1 LLHFL
6 FVDHLIVVSVRKLEY
21 AASGSFRHFRFLELS
36 VRVFIECLHN
46 KPAGHRAPYWWS
58 FRRENWWKPFA
69 GAETCTLPRFGQSRQ
84 LGICSWNAI
93 TRTKTGRSDST
104 QEKTFMDLLERLT
117 QTPSVPGR
125 EARIRAVIEEYVTA
139 KTLFDEIHTDAMGS
153 LIAVRK
159 ARPLDGQAVDKPV
172 KVMLAAHMDQI
183 GFLVRHIDDNG
194 FVRLNPVGGF
204 DTRNLFA
211 RTVRVCAKDGDLPG
225 VMNPGG
231 RPIHIAT
238 EEEKKKV
245 PLIGDFF
252 VDLGISADD
261 VRAKVQIGD
270 MVVLDGP
277 FHHVGDYVVSQCLDN
292 RVGCWAQIRALE
304 NLSHHSC
311 DIYAAWTVQEEVGL
325 RGATAAAFGIDPDIG
340 IACDTTLC
348 CKTPGVP
355 DEDRVTV
362 PGDGVALHVMDSSMI
377 SDIGLIEDLE
387 RIAAQKGI
395 KYQRAILPRGGQ
407 DGAAIQRSRSGVRTV
422 SFACPV
428 KYIHTVTEMSHKDD
442 LESYPALLT
451 AWLETL

>member
-1 LLHFL
+1 
-6 FVDHLIVVSVRKLEY
+6 
-21 AASGSFRHFRFLELS
+21 
-36 VRVFIECLHN
+36 
-46 KPAGHRAPYWWS
+46 
-58 FRRENWWKPFA
+58 
-69 GAETCTLPRFGQSRQ
+69 
-84 LGICSWNAI
+84 
-93 TRTKTGRSDST
+93 
-104 QEKTFMDLLERLT
+104 MDLLQQLT

-125 EARIRAVIEEYVTA
+125 ESRIRAVIEEYITA
-139 KTLFDEIHTDAMGS
+139 KSLFDEIHTDAMGS

-159 ARPLDGQAVDKPV
+159 ARPLDGKAVETPK

-194 FVRLNPVGGF
+194 FVRVNPAGGF

-211 RTVRVCAKDGDLPG
+211 RTVRICGKDGDLTG

-238 EEEKKKV
+238 EEEKKKI

-252 VDLGISADD
+252 VDLGMDADA
-261 VRAKVQIGD
+261 VREKVHVGD
-270 MVVLDGP
+270 MVVLNGP
-277 FHHVGDYVVSQCLDN
+277 FHDVGDYVVSQCLDN
-292 RVGCWAQIRALE
+292 RVGCWAQIRAIE

-325 RGATAAAFGIDPDIG
+325 RGATAASFGIAPDIG
-340 IACDTTLC
+340 VACDTTLC

-355 DEDRVTV
+355 DEDRVSV

-377 SDIGLIEDLE
+377 SDIGLIEDIE
-387 RIAAQKGI
+387 KIAAAKGI